1 MTPDVAADLH
11 EAQAHETIALDL
23 LVAHGMPRDCDDV
36 AAWVAAE
43 STAAK
48 AAHAATQGTRNAD
61 VAAMLW
67 RNVEAVEAA
76 FALWSRARRVSER
89 CGRAEAKATAR
100 QPSLGG
106 IL

>member
-1 MTPDVAADLH
+1 MTHDLAADLH
-11 EAQAHETIALDL
+11 AAQAHEWIALDL
-23 LVAHGMPRDCDDV
+23 LVAHGMPRDCADV

-48 AAHAATQGTRNAD
+48 AAHAASQGTRHAD

-76 FALWSRARRVSER
+76 FALWSRARRVIER
-89 CGRAEAKATAR
+89 CGRSIATNEG
-100 QPSLGG
+100 QTK
-106 IL
+106 

>member
-1 MTPDVAADLH
+1 MTPDLAADLH
-11 EAQAHETIALDL
+11 AAQAHETIALDL

-48 AAHAATQGTRNAD
+48 AAHVAAQGTRNAD

-76 FALWSRARRVSER
+76 FALWSRARRVIER
-89 CGRAEAKATAR
+89 CGRAEARRDAVTPTPDAT
-100 QPSLGG
+100 
-106 IL
+106 